1 MAFASP
7 LALKVGEGGSR
18 ETPGTLPWLRP
29 WKRRFRW
36 KIDDLMKKRDE
47 IDVRTYPFWRADA
60 NEPIDISPLVH
71 CDRRPHT
78 ACAYVVRMR

>member
-1 MAFASP
+1 
-7 LALKVGEGGSR
+7 
-18 ETPGTLPWLRP
+18 
-29 WKRRFRW
+29 
-36 KIDDLMKKRDE
+36 MKKRDE